1 MRMAFILGA
10 MKSGE
15 RIRIGYGTSAST
27 GTLLDVPNGN
37 GNFMGI
43 RKRWVAHTHA
53 DTWPYLFRYHCWR
66 L

>member
-15 RIRIGYGTSAST
+15 RIRVPAPVY
-27 GTLLDVPNGN
+27 TLLDVPNGN